1 MRLHILISTARPR
14 LQIDCESVA
23 GPSTQGGA
31 TGILVA
37 QQENQVVV
45 QAREIIRILTKRA

>member
-1 MRLHILISTARPR
+1 MRLHTLISTARLR
-14 LQIDCESVA
+14 LQIDCESVG
-23 GPSTQGGA
+23 GPSIQGGA

-37 QQENQVVV
+37 VQEPQVVV